1 MNNRSSSQFILIRM
15 VSVIEKFLLILGRRK
30 GWIVNRRFRSLDNM
44 LTVWGGGGE
53 QKKFYLI
60 FLSIV
65 IVQY

>member
-44 LTVWGGGGE
+44 LTVWGGGE